1 MSKIKYRT
9 AYGAWIND
17 MRNVGMPGEKWPYPA
32 LDEQA
37 ENDIVNCIRLQGE
50 AGFNIFT
57 VWGLLVT
64 WGWPCDI
71 VSALDD
77 ERRRRVNR
85 IIEAAHGCNI
95 KIMTGIGTYS
105 WGFDEI
111 VKHHPEVAGNNPH
124 AMCASKEASWEWM
137 KKIID
142 FIMREFPGFDG
153 IHLESAD
160 LGRCSCELCSK
171 YGDIEYHVM
180 VNIKTGDYIREK
192 YPDKIIMASSCGF
205 NGIPDEDDDAARISE
220 LSKHIDYFIV
230 PHLKFREGKLPK
242 AMQNFSCEFGGSG
255 DFWLYPPQ
263 RWERLRWFLPHPKST
278 AGSVKR
284 MVQVGSGAIEYYMGP
299 TINPSTEFNI
309 FFGGRMLS
317 DPDKPLEEVVSETIE
332 RLYRPKDAITRE
344 KLSQLF
350 LEAEEAYISNSAY
363 FRGGDWAL
371 GELHCTSLHGLE
383 SSALHYIGTN
393 HETWGIVYMTAAGRK
408 AYKKALAA
416 IAEGFGGLDC
426 MVGEPEKIRRIQTC
440 IANVTADLDSL
451 GYDDDG
457 KAETTSPNLGEKYG
471 ILP

>member
-1 MSKIKYRT
+1 MHI
-9 AYGAWIND
+9 
-17 MRNVGMPGEKWPYPA
+17 
-32 LDEQA
+32 LDEAQKRG
-37 ENDIVNCIRLQGE
+37 IKVIL
-50 AGFNIFT
+50 
-57 VWGLLVT
+57 GLGV
-64 WGWPCDI
+64 
-71 VSALDD
+71 
-77 ERRRRVNR
+77 
-85 IIEAAHGCNI
+85 
-95 KIMTGIGTYS
+95 YS

-111 VKHHPEVAGNNPH
+111 VKAHPEVAGNNPH
-124 AMCASKEASWEWM
+124 ALCASKEESWEWM

-192 YPDKIIMASSCGF
+192 YPDKIIMASCCGF
-205 NGIPDEDDDAARISE
+205 NGIPDEDEDAARITE

-230 PHLKFREGKLPK
+230 PHLKFRGGKIPK
-242 AMQNFSCEFGGSG
+242 AMQNFFCEFGGSG

-278 AGSVKR
+278 GGSVKR
-284 MVQVGSGAIEYYMGP
+284 MVQAGSKAIEFYMGP

-309 FFGGRMLS
+309 FFGGKMLS
-317 DPDKPLEEVVSETIE
+317 DPDGSIERAVSDTIE
-332 RLYRPKDAITRE
+332 KLYKPKDAKTRE
-344 KLSQLF
+344 TLAEIF
-350 LEAEEAYISNSAY
+350 FAAEEAYISNSAY
-363 FRGGDWAL
+363 FKDGDWAL

-393 HETWGIVYMTAAGRK
+393 HECWNIVYMTAAGRK
-408 AYKKALAA
+408 GYKEALSG
-416 IAEGFGGLDC
+416 IMEKITGLED
-426 MVGEPEKIRRIQTC
+426 MVGESEKIGRIRTC
-440 IANVTADLDSL
+440 VANVLADLDSL
-451 GYDDDG
+451 GFEDDG